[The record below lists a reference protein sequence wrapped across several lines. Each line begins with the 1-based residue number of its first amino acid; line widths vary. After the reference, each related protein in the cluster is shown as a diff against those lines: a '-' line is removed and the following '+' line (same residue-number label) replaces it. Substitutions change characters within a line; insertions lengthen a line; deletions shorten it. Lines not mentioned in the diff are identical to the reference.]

1 MKTGP
6 KYKVCRRLGSS
17 VFTKCQSQKYALSE
31 ERRRPKYRRRSRS
44 NYASQ
49 LLEKQRARFTYGVSE
64 KQFSRYVNQAI
75 ERSGSPADNL
85 YQRLEERLDNVVF
98 KLGYAQSRRMARQLV
113 SHGHFMVNGKKLTVP
128 SHQVKIGDVLE
139 LKERSRD
146 SLFAQK
152 ENNAVVALPDWL
164 QNDEKKSHVATMTSR
179 PQYQPENEA
188 FDLTKVVE
196 FYSR

>member
-17 VFTKCQSQKYALSE
+17 VFTKCQTEKYSLSE
-31 ERRRPKYRRRSRS
+31 ERRAPVRRRRSRS
-44 NYASQ
+44 NYATQ

-64 KQFSRYVNQAI
+64 KQFSRYVKEAI
-75 ERSGSPADNL
+75 NDSGSPAVNL
-85 YQRLEERLDNVVF
+85 YERLEERLDNVVF
-98 KLGYAQSRRMARQLV
+98 RLGYAQSRRMARQLV
-113 SHGHFMVNGKKLTVP
+113 SHGHFHVNGKKLTIP
-128 SHQVKIGDVLE
+128 SHRVKIQDVIT

-146 SLFAQK
+146 SLFATR
-152 ENNAVVALPDWL
+152 ESAVTQQPDWL
-164 QNDEKKSHVATMTSR
+164 ETDQKSTFDHVVKSAPRYEAT
-179 PQYQPENEA
+179 NEH

>member
-17 VFTKCQSQKYALSE
+17 VFTKCQSEKYALSE
-31 ERRRPKYRRRSRS
+31 ERKRPKYRRRSRS
-44 NYASQ
+44 NYATQ

-64 KQFSRYVNQAI
+64 KQFSRYVREAI
-75 ERSGSPADNL
+75 EKTGSPASNL

-113 SHGHFMVNGKKLTVP
+113 SHGHFKVNGKKLTIP
-128 SHQVKIGDVLE
+128 SHRVKEGDVVV

-146 SLFAQK
+146 SIFAAR
-152 ENNAVVALPDWL
+152 ENAAIAIPDWL
-164 QNDEKKSHVATMTSR
+164 QVDKKDSHQATISGR
-179 PQYQPENEA
+179 PQYVAENEA